1 MAEQDNY
8 PGKESSSN
16 TARWVVAVII
26 VAIIIGGVSWWML
39 SGSNNNE
46 AKQTQSMDLPK
57 QPEEAPAVEPKKPEP
72 QPQPEPD
79 PEPAATPEP
88 TTEVVEE
95 PEPAITLPDLNES
108 TPTVLQELDNSGI
121 EIQPLK
127 SSQLIKDAVVIIDNL
142 RNGMLVTDRT
152 VVQRPD
158 GRFSVIEVEGDL
170 YIDEQS
176 YQRYDPIVDWFTS
189 LDANALV
196 DNYELFKPLLQE
208 AYGEIGYPDS
218 EFKNAII
225 EAINVLLETPVPE
238 SLVQVDDDSVMYTY
252 HDSSLEAL
260 PPAQKQLLRMGPNN
274 IERIKAKLR
283 EVKAAFREN

>member
-57 QPEEAPAVEPKKPEP
+57 QPEEAPAVEPKEPEP

>member
-1 MAEQDNY
+1 MAEHDNY
-8 PGKESSSN
+8 PDKESSSN
-16 TARWVVAVII
+16 TARWVVAVIV

-39 SGSNNNE
+39 SGSNNTE
-46 AKQTQSMDLPK
+46 PKQSQSMELPK
-57 QPEEAPAVEPKKPEP
+57 QPEEAPAVEPKEPEP
-72 QPQPEPD
+72 RPEPE
-79 PEPAATPEP
+79 PEPEPVATPEENVEEP
-88 TTEVVEE
+88 EE
-95 PEPAITLPDLNES
+95 PEPAITLPELNES
-108 TPTVLQELDNSGI
+108 TPTVLQELDNSGV

-189 LDANALV
+189 LNAEALV
-196 DNYELFKPLLQE
+196 DNYQLFKPLFQE

-218 EFKNAII
+218 EFKNAVI

-260 PPAQKQLLRMGPNN
+260 PPAQKQLLRMGPKN

>member
-46 AKQTQSMDLPK
+46 AKQTQSMDLPR
-57 QPEEAPAVEPKKPEP
+57 QPEEAPAVEPKEPEP

>member
-1 MAEQDNY
+1 
-8 PGKESSSN
+8 
-16 TARWVVAVII
+16 
-26 VAIIIGGVSWWML
+26 ML

-46 AKQTQSMDLPK
+46 AKQTQSMNLPK
-57 QPEEAPAVEPKKPEP
+57 QPEEAPAVEPKEPEP

-189 LDANALV
+189 QM
-196 DNYELFKPLLQE
+196 P
-208 AYGEIGYPDS
+208 
-218 EFKNAII
+218 
-225 EAINVLLETPVPE
+225 
-238 SLVQVDDDSVMYTY
+238 M
-252 HDSSLEAL
+252 H
-260 PPAQKQLLRMGPNN
+260 
-274 IERIKAKLR
+274 
-283 EVKAAFREN
+283 

>member
-46 AKQTQSMDLPK
+46 AKQTQSMNLPK
-57 QPEEAPAVEPKKPEP
+57 QPEEAPAVEPKEPEP

-196 DNYELFKPLLQE
+196 DNYELFKPLLQQ

>member
-8 PGKESSSN
+8 PDKENSSSA
-16 TARWVVAVII
+16 ARWIVAVIVI
-26 VAIIIGGVSWWML
+26 VIIIGGGTWWLL
-39 SGSNNNE
+39 SGSNE
-46 AKQTQSMDLPK
+46 SEPKQTQSMDMPK
-57 QPEEAPAVEPKKPEP
+57 QPEEAPAVEPKE
-72 QPQPEPD
+72 
-79 PEPAATPEP
+79 PEPAPEP
-88 TTEVVEE
+88 EPEPEPVVSPEPSTEEPAE
-95 PEPAITLPDLNES
+95 PEPAITLPELNES
-108 TPTVLQELDNSGI
+108 TPTVLQELDNSGV
-121 EIQPLK
+121 EIRPLK

-189 LDANALV
+189 LDADALV
-196 DNYELFKPLLQE
+196 DNYSLFKPLFQE

-218 EFKNAII
+218 DFKNAVI

-260 PPAQKQLLRMGPNN
+260 PPAQKQLLRMGPKN

>member
-1 MAEQDNY
+1 MAEHDNY
-8 PGKESSSN
+8 PDKESSSN

-57 QPEEAPAVEPKKPEP
+57 QPEEAPAVEPKEPEP

>member
-57 QPEEAPAVEPKKPEP
+57 QPEEAPAVEPKEPEP

-196 DNYELFKPLLQE
+196 DNYELFKPLLQQ

-225 EAINVLLETPVPE
+225 EAINGLLETPVPE

>member
-46 AKQTQSMDLPK
+46 AKQTQSMNLPK
-57 QPEEAPAVEPKKPEP
+57 QPEEAPAVEPKEPEP

-79 PEPAATPEP
+79 PESAATPEP

>member
-57 QPEEAPAVEPKKPEP
+57 QPEEAPAVEPKEPEP

-79 PEPAATPEP
+79 PESAATPEP

-196 DNYELFKPLLQE
+196 DNYELFKPLLQQ

>member
-57 QPEEAPAVEPKKPEP
+57 QPEEAPAVEPKEPEP

-196 DNYELFKPLLQE
+196 DSYELFKPLLQE

>member
-57 QPEEAPAVEPKKPEP
+57 QPEEAPAVEPKEPEP

-79 PEPAATPEP
+79 PESAATPEP

>member
-57 QPEEAPAVEPKKPEP
+57 QPEEAPAVEPKEPEP

-196 DNYELFKPLLQE
+196 DNYELFKPLLQQ

>member
-8 PGKESSSN
+8 PDKESSSN

-46 AKQTQSMDLPK
+46 AKQTQSMDLPR
-57 QPEEAPAVEPKKPEP
+57 QPEEAPAVEPKEPEP

>member
-46 AKQTQSMDLPK
+46 AKQTQSMNLPK
-57 QPEEAPAVEPKKPEP
+57 QPEEAPAVEPKEPEP